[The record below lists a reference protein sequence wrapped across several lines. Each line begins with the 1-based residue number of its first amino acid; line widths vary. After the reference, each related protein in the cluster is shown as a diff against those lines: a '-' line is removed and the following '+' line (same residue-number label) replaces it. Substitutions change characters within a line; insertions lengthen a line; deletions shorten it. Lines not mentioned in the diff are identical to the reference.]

1 MATIGNTISVPA
13 SDGGNDTILTNRD
26 TETGAIFQQVL
37 DKTGYELAS
46 GTPEAVSAKLL
57 KLQKFSISQ
66 NKPEVASGFGALAEA
81 AGTAA
86 NRAKAD
92 AAKEV
97 EEKAK
102 EAEANAP
109 QDKLPP
115 STSDDAAKTT
125 TANKTTVDEVEVKTS
140 TTSTSTNTPQKSAP
154 GARPNNPLSMFSSY
168 TYHITLYM
176 ITPYSYNKFIEQG
189 NKGISPKDM
198 FVVAE
203 SGGTN
208 VNGKNQR
215 LFDLDFY
222 IDDFSFQTY
231 LSTNA
236 NKGASVD
243 SLSFSF
249 KIYEPFGFS
258 FMSALKAAAL
268 KVVGKSD
275 LPGHDKAKHHLQ
287 QLYMIGIKFYGYDA
301 DGNLVTDDTTN
312 QLIPN
317 TDNGSSNDKFADN
330 GVFARYFPINI
341 TEMQFKLDGK
351 ATVYN
356 FKAINVSINT
366 GTGVKHN
373 QIKTSQSLT
382 GKTVEELLSTGENS
396 LEKLLNKIQE
406 DLLKSEAIAVKNIF
420 KIKFKNSETGKIKDS
435 ILTTGNASDRN
446 KSTMSGSAKVTDA
459 SKANDK
465 TAQSAKPD
473 NNTRT
478 FEIPA
483 MTAITQVIE
492 RVIAQSSYIT
502 DALSAKGNEDMSDW
516 SDEAKAIDRTRL
528 QWFVITPI
536 CKMIAFDPIVND
548 FAYEITYLINEYK
561 IPKVRSAYVSEP
573 TPYYGAHKIYEYWFT
588 GKNSEVISYEQKYN
602 GLFYMDAL
610 VNPEPG
616 KPFPNS
622 SGLTIPIKPGSKQ
635 NADDSGLFDKAGQ
648 VIASVRTS
656 LYSAGDQAMATI
668 QILGDPDFICTTV
681 GMNYGVY
688 DEYYGPDKS
697 VDPHA
702 GQVFIQI
709 VFNEGV
715 DYDHNVGMM
724 NLKTNIQLYDYP
736 KYLKDTKGIIYSA
749 TDVVSTFS
757 KGRFTQ
763 ELHLVMYSPPADPPD
778 TKAENTRETNL
789 LASKYPPPKGL
800 VSDEAAKSSEPKT
813 QPASAIGGS
822 QSYSADL
829 NSTNSSMLS
838 AMTGGRVKVANET
851 SLSST
856 NVQNSVQGPE
866 DDNPGVTVST
876 NVKPEGRP
884 RLYGT

>member
-1 MATIGNTISVPA
+1 MATTV
-13 SDGGNDTILTNRD
+13 
-26 TETGAIFQQVL
+26 TETTTGGETVTGGGATTRKTL
-37 DKTGYELAS
+37 YDSTGYPSGLVTTTTPSVTTFTPAEVVDPNKTAETPIAKTDEDVAKGYKVEITGIGEL
-46 GTPEAVSAKLL
+46 T
-57 KLQKFSISQ
+57 Q
-66 NKPEVASGFGALAEA
+66 
-81 AGTAA
+81 
-86 NRAKAD
+86 
-92 AAKEV
+92 
-97 EEKAK
+97 
-102 EAEANAP
+102 
-109 QDKLPP
+109 
-115 STSDDAAKTT
+115 DDAAPPPQNTGHQGQSTITVGDAPTT
-125 TANKTTVDEVEVKTS
+125 TQ
-140 TTSTSTNTPQKSAP
+140 TPPPTDPTIPKQQKSAP
-154 GARPNNPLSMFSSY
+154 GARTFNPLSMFSSY

-208 VNGKNQR
+208 VNGKNKR

-236 NKGASVD
+236 TKGANVD

-249 KIYEPFGFS
+249 KIVEPFGFS

-317 TDNGSSNDKFADN
+317 TDNGSSNDQFADN

-341 TEMQFKLDGK
+341 TEMQFRLDGK

-356 FKAINVSINT
+356 FKAINVSVNT
-366 GTGVKHN
+366 GNGVKHN
-373 QIKTSQSLT
+373 QVKTSQSLT

-406 DLLKSEAIAVKNIF
+406 DQFPKEISVKNVF
-420 KIKFKNSETGKIKDS
+420 KIKFNKGENSKIKDS
-435 ILTTGNASDRN
+435 ILTTGKASDRN
-446 KSTMSGSAKVTDA
+446 KSAMSGSAKVTDS

-465 TAQSAKPD
+465 TAQTAKPD

-483 MTAITQVIE
+483 GTSITQVIE

-502 DALSAKGNEDMSDW
+502 DALTAKGNEDMEDW
-516 SDEAKAIDRTRL
+516 SDEAKAADRTRL
-528 QWFVITPI
+528 EWFVITPV
-536 CKMIAFDPIVND
+536 CKMLAFDPKVND
-548 FAYEITYLINEYK
+548 FAYEITYIINEYK
-561 IPKVRSAYVSEP
+561 IPRVRSAYVSEP
-573 TPYYGAHKIYEYWFT
+573 TPYHGAHKIYEYWFT
-588 GKNSEVISYEQKYN
+588 GKNSEVLSYEQKYN

-610 VNPEPG
+610 ENPNPDE
-616 KPFPNS
+616 PFPNS
-622 SGLTIPIKPGSKQ
+622 SGLTVPIKPGSKQ

-648 VIASVRTS
+648 MIASVRTS
-656 LYSAGDQAMATI
+656 LYSPGEQAMATI

-681 GMNYGVY
+681 GMNYNVY
-688 DEYYGPDKS
+688 DENYGPDKS

-702 GQVFIQI
+702 GQVFVQI

-715 DYDHNVGMM
+715 DYDHDVGMM
-724 NLKTNIQLYDYP
+724 NLKTNIMLYDYP

-763 ELHLVMYSPPADPPD
+763 ELHLVMYSPPPD
-778 TKAENTRETNL
+778 KPDNKSETAREVNS
-789 LASKYPPPKGL
+789 LASRYPAPTKGL
-800 VSDEAAKSSEPKT
+800 TPDEAAKTNEPT
-813 QPASAIGGS
+813 VEPASTVDNGS
-822 QSYSADL
+822 TPYSADVA
-829 NSTNSSMLS
+829 STNNSILGTI
-838 AMTGGRVKVANET
+838 TGGRVKVANET
-851 SLSST
+851 NLSATSPQ
-856 NVQNSVQGPE
+856 NVVQGPN
-866 DDNPGVTVST
+866 DDNPGYTVSS
-876 NVKPEGRP
+876 NIENEGR
-884 RLYGT
+884 TFA